1 MALYLYQ
8 AAYTPESWAAMIAN
22 PGPRPVDIGRSISEQ
37 IGGRVIGVWFA
48 FGEYDI
54 VAVLEAPDNVNMA
67 AAALKLASG
76 GALTAAKTTPLLS
89 IEDGIEA
96 MQKAGSLDYSPPST
110 G

>member
-8 AAYTPESWAAMIAN
+8 AAYKPEAWAAMIAD
-22 PGPRPVDIGRSISEQ
+22 PGPRPEQVGQSIAAQ
-37 IGGRVIGVWFA
+37 LGGRLVGIWFA

-54 VAVLEAPDNVNMA
+54 VGIIEAPDNVNMA

-89 IEDGIEA
+89 IEEGVEA
-96 MQKAGSLDYSPPST
+96 MQKAASLDYSPPST